1 MKRADKTSRYY
12 PNIDVSIRKTTSK
25 ELAHLV
31 VVDSGAEIPA
41 SLETLS
47 TMI

>member
-1 MKRADKTSRYY
+1 MKRANVGLCYY
-12 PNIDVSIRKTTSK
+12 SHIDVSIRKTTSK
-25 ELAHLV
+25 DLTHLV
-31 VVDSGAEIPA
+31 VIDSGAEIPA